1 MRNLLLTLFQVIFSP
16 EDLAQLVERD
26 ATGTCKLAALQPS
39 TAAAVVA
46 LDAGAFL
53 AVTPLPEGSSSGGGG
68 GVEKLLVTCWRGRGE
83 ASVNVMCSKESLHVV
98 AHRLADLGVAVA
110 IPHLGTPKTTKTLEE
125 AEAKAA
131 QAKEAAHAAVATD
144 ARAEK

>member
-1 MRNLLLTLFQVIFSP
+1 M
-16 EDLAQLVERD
+16 AQLVERD

-53 AVTPLPEGSSSGGGG
+53 AVTPLPEGSSSG

-131 QAKEAAHAAVATD
+131 QAKDAAHAAVATD

>member
-1 MRNLLLTLFQVIFSP
+1 MQVIFSP

-26 ATGTCKLAALQPS
+26 ATGTCKLSTLQPS

-53 AVTPLPEGSSSGGGG
+53 AVTPLPGNRNGG

-98 AHRLADLGVAVA
+98 GNRLVDLGVAVA
-110 IPHLGTPKTTKTLEE
+110 IPHLGTPKASKTLED

-131 QAKEAAHAAVATD
+131 QAKVAAQATLAAGQQ
-144 ARAEK
+144 RADE